1 MGAHRLVDRRRISV
15 PGADDTLT
23 AFVASVEAGS
33 HEGVAA
39 ARTLVASTIDWPA
52 IRADIVDSERAIILA
67 EHPAGPLLAARL
79 LDPAAPTTIHAHGHA
94 GAAVVVEGRQR
105 YERFERTGD
114 TTVRLESIHD
124 LTVGDVASW
133 NDPPDDVHRQTGMDA
148 GAIELV
154 LLAGPPDAAVGHTQE
169 PTHES
174 ELRAALVAGFL
185 DGDIARLRPW
195 YRDDVLV
202 DANVPNARF
211 QIRGRDDA
219 MATIEH
225 EEFSKPDRRLTF
237 LRATDTTDGLLL
249 ETELRFT
256 EHGELRHCREAHNL
270 RLRHGRVIEHVL
282 WCTGISDADTARHV
296 FETAEIERL

>member
-1 MGAHRLVDRRRISV
+1 MGAHRLVDRQRISV

-23 AFVASVEAGS
+23 AFVTTLEAGIPD
-33 HEGVAA
+33 GIAA
-39 ARTLVASTIDWPA
+39 ARALAAGKIDWPA
-52 IRADIVDSERAIILA
+52 IRSDIVDSERTIILA
-67 EHPAGPLLAARL
+67 EQPTGPVLAARF
-79 LDPAAPTTIHAHGHA
+79 LDPAAPTAIHAHGHA
-94 GAAVVVEGRQR
+94 GAALVVEGRQR

-124 LTVGDVASW
+124 LTVGDVAWW
-133 NDPPDDVHRQTGMDA
+133 NDPPDDIHRQTGIGD

-154 LLAGPPDAAVGHTQE
+154 LLAGPPDDNGEHNQE

-174 ELRAALVAGFL
+174 ELRAALIAGFL
-185 DGDIARLRPW
+185 DGDTARLQPW
-195 YRDDVLV
+195 YHDDVLV
-202 DANVPNARF
+202 DVNAPNARF
-211 QIRGRDDA
+211 QIRGRDNA

-256 EHGELRHCREAHNL
+256 EQGELRHCREAHNL
-270 RLRHGRVIEHVL
+270 RVRGGRVIEHVL

>member
-23 AFVASVEAGS
+23 AFVATI
-33 HEGVAA
+33 EGGGPVGIAA
-39 ARTLVASTIDWPA
+39 ARTLAASNVNWPA

-67 EHPAGPLLAARL
+67 EHPKGPILAARF
-79 LDPAAPTTIHAHGHA
+79 LDRSTPTAIHAHGHA

-124 LTVGDVASW
+124 LTVGDVAWW
-133 NDPPDDVHRQTGMDA
+133 NDPPDDIHRQTGMGA
-148 GAIELV
+148 AIELV
-154 LLAGPPDAAVGHTQE
+154 LLAGPPDDDGGHTQE

-174 ELRAALVAGFL
+174 ELRAALIAAFL
-185 DGDIARLRPW
+185 DGDTAQLQPW

-202 DANVPNARF
+202 DVNVPKARF

-219 MATIEH
+219 IATIEH

-256 EHGELRHCREAHNL
+256 EHGEPRHCREAHNL

-282 WCTGISDADTARHV
+282 WCTGISDADTARQI
-296 FETAEIERL
+296 FETGEIERL